1 MNEALRRAA
10 VALARSWVRLYT
22 YGTDP
27 ETAERRRAEFESDL
41 WESLHEAGRPA
52 EPTLRSI
59 EILDRLLRGVPADLV
74 WRFEALRAP
83 ARSSEAVADWK
94 LRSHVESRPLTRTGT
109 VVFQGIATIAI
120 LGAVTEVTVQLLRI
134 GDFGAAIPLE
144 EPWQVGVLVAIYCIP
159 PLTALAACALA
170 VPLVI
175 RAQRLEEARTLA
187 LFLAFLSLF
196 WATVFSFFYF
206 LPSTEPDRLN
216 FGLSVGPGASAW
228 AYTWYVLAVASF
240 LRFSALFPRRL
251 TARGF
256 VAGHR
261 WKVVATLQKLSLIP
275 AVVWGAGVAL
285 ILTMAAPVVGT
296 PWNPLGSAM
305 WNQPAPPIEVTWNV
319 QWVLAVFRMALGYV
333 VVPLCMI
340 ALGVLNL
347 FSSLV
352 TSTGHDRRRGLWV
365 FVGFSIAMWMV
376 FLAIPLAF
384 IDEETL
390 PVWLTGWSV
399 PFVLLA
405 PAVIVACLAVA
416 IFYRGDLDPAL
427 IIRRSTVYGLMAVL
441 FVVLLAVGESLV
453 SDLFVDRIGL
463 SDAAGG
469 ALVAGITALLVL
481 PLRGRFR
488 NLLDRIGPRS
498 GVATD
503 VRPPAVATRAFHP

>member
-27 ETAERRRAEFESDL
+27 ETAQRRRAEFESDL
-41 WESLHEAGRPA
+41 WESLYEAGRPA

-134 GDFGAAIPLE
+134 GDFRAAIPLE

-216 FGLSVGPGASAW
+216 FGGSVGPGASAW
-228 AYTWYVLAVASF
+228 AYTWYVLAIVSF

-251 TARGF
+251 TPQRF

-305 WNQPAPPIEVTWNV
+305 WNQPAPPIEITWNV
-319 QWVLAVFRMALGYV
+319 QWVLAVVRMVSAYV
-333 VVPLCMI
+333 VAPLALI

-347 FSSLV
+347 FSGLA
-352 TSTGHDRRRGLWV
+352 TSTGDDRRRSLWV

-376 FLAIPLAF
+376 FLGIPLA
-384 IDEETL
+384 L
-390 PVWLTGWSV
+390 WLTGWSI

-427 IIRRSTVYGLMAVL
+427 IIRRSTVYGLLAVL
-441 FVVLLAVGESLV
+441 FVVVLAVGESLA

-488 NLLDRIGPRS
+488 NLVDRIGPQS
-498 GVATD
+498 GGATD
-503 VRPPAVATRAFHP
+503 VRSR